1 VSEGRYQ
8 RPEDVTR
15 EPFTVGL
22 KSMFNLPD
30 SDHAGK
36 TGRAGSHWNW
46 RTVFDPIDTT
56 RPIAPYLLV
65 RAIRLSLA
73 IKFSVAWRIDGRKAV
88 RS

>member
-1 VSEGRYQ
+1 M
-8 RPEDVTR
+8 
-15 EPFTVGL
+15 L
-22 KSMFNLPD
+22 NLPD

-36 TGRAGSHWNW
+36 SGRAGSRLNW
-46 RTVFDPIDTT
+46 RTVFDPIDMT

-73 IKFSVAWRIDGRKAV
+73 IKFGIAWRIDGRKAV